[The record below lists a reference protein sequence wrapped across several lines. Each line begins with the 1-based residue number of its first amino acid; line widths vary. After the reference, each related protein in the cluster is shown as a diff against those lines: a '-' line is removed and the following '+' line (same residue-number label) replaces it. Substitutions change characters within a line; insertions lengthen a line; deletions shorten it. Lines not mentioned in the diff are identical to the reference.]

1 MNASTYSSSLRKEK
15 EKKKKYRQ
23 NQANSNKANP
33 KYEPD
38 LALL

>member
-15 EKKKKYRQ
+15 EKKKYRQ
-23 NQANSNKANP
+23 NKANSNKANP

>member
-15 EKKKKYRQ
+15 EKIQQ
-23 NQANSNKANP
+23 NKANSDKVNP